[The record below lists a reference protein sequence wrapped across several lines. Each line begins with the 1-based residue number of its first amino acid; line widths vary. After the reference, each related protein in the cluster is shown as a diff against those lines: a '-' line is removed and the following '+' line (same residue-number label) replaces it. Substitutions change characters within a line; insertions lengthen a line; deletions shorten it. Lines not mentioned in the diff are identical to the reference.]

1 MSIYSKCWSDMYA
14 LYHKCI
20 SDLPADFKNNL
31 KKKLP
36 KNQLEKY
43 YQQYFYE
50 ASLYYIKD
58 LSDKGYLTPSALCDE
73 FMGAQLF
80 KKEQKGEIQNIYLST
95 KELKDFLFET
105 PIKSIDGIKEYI
117 KLHGED
123 SEDVVD
129 GIDVINKAFL
139 FNLHVP
145 QEINGF
151 TCRIWVQEDDAII
164 VWIKYD
170 KLYVHW
176 RFDPDNNYAED
187 LYRLQKC
194 EDKEMKYPVQM
205 ILNLIYFIIPAVLVI
220 IVASATGLFSSF
232 TEIVYISIDAI
243 ANETTNASMIIAAIP
258 KSTMNTFTN
267 ALSITLILGII
278 LFILFSF
285 LSFTAQVRF
294 AKTGS
299 GTEGLRFREILRD
312 ISKVGLLK
320 MIVTLIVIYIIAL
333 ALVFVIGLIGLIP
346 YIGVFISIFIGV
358 PYVVLYIYRAIGL
371 LYADA

>member
-1 MSIYSKCWSDMYA
+1 MNLREIILDAIKYPFSDTRKFLIFCALIILMSLSSV
-14 LYHKCI
+14 
-20 SDLPADFKNNL
+20 LPS
-31 KKKLP
+31 
-36 KNQLEKY
+36 Y
-43 YQQYFYE
+43 G
-50 ASLYYIKD
+50 IKD
-58 LSDKGYLTPSALCDE
+58 GTFAIILSLVTLIVSFIVLGYSVEVIKGGTE
-73 FMGAQLF
+73 
-80 KKEQKGEIQNIYLST
+80 GEGTLPDY
-95 KELKDFLFET
+95 DFVKQFVM
-105 PIKSIDGIKEYI
+105 GIK
-117 KLHGED
+117 
-123 SEDVVD
+123 
-129 GIDVINKAFL
+129 AFIL
-139 FNLHVP
+139 
-145 QEINGF
+145 EI
-151 TCRIWVQEDDAII
+151 
-164 VWIKYD
+164 
-170 KLYVHW
+170 
-176 RFDPDNNYAED
+176 
-187 LYRLQKC
+187 
-194 EDKEMKYPVQM
+194 
-205 ILNLIYFIIPAVLVI
+205 IYFIIPAVIVI

-232 TEIVYISIDAI
+232 TKIIYASVDAM
-243 ANETTNASMIIAAIP
+243 ANNASNLTMIMAAIP
-258 KSTMNTFTN
+258 QSTMNTFTN

>member
-1 MSIYSKCWSDMYA
+1 M
-14 LYHKCI
+14 LNT
-20 SDLPADFKNNL
+20 LNFK
-31 KKKLP
+31 
-36 KNQLEKY
+36 Y
-43 YQQYFYE
+43 
-50 ASLYYIKD
+50 YYIKIYICQGVKIVINMNLREIIID
-58 LSDKGYLTPSALCDE
+58 AIKYPISDTRKFLIFCALIIL
-73 FMGAQLF
+73 MS
-80 KKEQKGEIQNIYLST
+80 LST
-95 KELKDFLFET
+95 VLPSYGVKNDTLSLILSIVTLIVAFVVLGYSMDVIKGGTEHADTLPDFDYVKQFVLG
-105 PIKSIDGIKEYI
+105 IKS
-117 KLHGED
+117 L
-123 SEDVVD
+123 
-129 GIDVINKAFL
+129 
-139 FNLHVP
+139 
-145 QEINGF
+145 
-151 TCRIWVQEDDAII
+151 
-164 VWIKYD
+164 
-170 KLYVHW
+170 
-176 RFDPDNNYAED
+176 
-187 LYRLQKC
+187 
-194 EDKEMKYPVQM
+194 

-333 ALVFVIGLIGLIP
+333 ALVFVIGIIGLIP

>member
-1 MSIYSKCWSDMYA
+1 M
-14 LYHKCI
+14 LNT
-20 SDLPADFKNNL
+20 LNFK
-31 KKKLP
+31 
-36 KNQLEKY
+36 Y
-43 YQQYFYE
+43 
-50 ASLYYIKD
+50 YYIKIYICQGVKIVINMNLREIIID
-58 LSDKGYLTPSALCDE
+58 AIKYPISDTRKFLIFCALIIL
-73 FMGAQLF
+73 MS
-80 KKEQKGEIQNIYLST
+80 LST
-95 KELKDFLFET
+95 VLPSYGVKNDTLSLILSIVTLIVAFVVLGYSMDVIKGGTEHADTLPDFDYVKQFVLG
-105 PIKSIDGIKEYI
+105 IKS
-117 KLHGED
+117 L
-123 SEDVVD
+123 
-129 GIDVINKAFL
+129 
-139 FNLHVP
+139 
-145 QEINGF
+145 
-151 TCRIWVQEDDAII
+151 
-164 VWIKYD
+164 
-170 KLYVHW
+170 
-176 RFDPDNNYAED
+176 
-187 LYRLQKC
+187 
-194 EDKEMKYPVQM
+194 

-320 MIVTLIVIYIIAL
+320 MIVTFIVIYIIAL

>member
-1 MSIYSKCWSDMYA
+1 M
-14 LYHKCI
+14 LNT
-20 SDLPADFKNNL
+20 LNFK
-31 KKKLP
+31 
-36 KNQLEKY
+36 Y
-43 YQQYFYE
+43 
-50 ASLYYIKD
+50 YYIKIYICQGVKIVINMNLREIIID
-58 LSDKGYLTPSALCDE
+58 AIKYPISDTRKFLIFCALIIL
-73 FMGAQLF
+73 MS
-80 KKEQKGEIQNIYLST
+80 LST
-95 KELKDFLFET
+95 VLPSYGVKNDTLSLILSIVTLIVAFVVLGYSMDVIKGGTEHADTLPDFDYVKQFVLG
-105 PIKSIDGIKEYI
+105 IKS
-117 KLHGED
+117 L
-123 SEDVVD
+123 
-129 GIDVINKAFL
+129 
-139 FNLHVP
+139 
-145 QEINGF
+145 
-151 TCRIWVQEDDAII
+151 
-164 VWIKYD
+164 
-170 KLYVHW
+170 
-176 RFDPDNNYAED
+176 
-187 LYRLQKC
+187 
-194 EDKEMKYPVQM
+194 

-294 AKTGS
+294 AKTRS